1 MPRKRSPAGFYAEA
15 LAPEDRAGLDEA
27 GAVHG
32 LEQEIAVLRLRLRRL
47 LVEHPDD
54 FTLTVRAI
62 ELLVRAVNAAGR
74 AAPEDEHDLLER
86 LSAGLG
92 GVLDLLAEANDTRG
106 EQ

>member
-1 MPRKRSPAGFYAEA
+1 VPRKRPASGFYAPA
-15 LAPEDRAGLDEA
+15 LDPEDRADLAAA

-47 LVEHPDD
+47 LSERPDD
-54 FTLTVRAI
+54 FALTVRAI

-74 AAPEDEHDLLER
+74 AAPADEHGVLER

-92 GVLDLLAEANDTRG
+92 GILDLLSEAS
-106 EQ
+106 EEP